1 MPHYREPLKP
11 GAIADWDYMVER
23 TAAEPAWWEPGTRQ
37 GYHGLSYAWTV
48 GNLVR
53 LAAGGAGQRQR
64 AEVRS
69 FFTQQQLRAGAQQ
82 HAAVGERHVEV
93 KAGGVLGDQSLHQ
106 RAAVDAVAG
115 GNIDK
120 P

>member
-1 MPHYREPLKP
+1 MLV
-11 GAIADWDYMVER
+11 AIFAGGQQPV
-23 TAAEPAWWEPGTRQ
+23 ACFPVQ
-37 GYHGLSYAWTV
+37 HI
-48 GNLVR
+48 VR
-53 LAAGGAGQRQR
+53 LATGGAGQRQR
-64 AEVRS
+64 AEVLS

-93 KAGGVLGDQSLHQ
+93 KARRVLGDQSLHQ
-106 RAAVDAVAG
+106 RAAIDAVAG